1 VFLFNLLTRKKG
13 IHLIDTFSERERER
27 ERDRERQRKKER
39 DLIPNHKGTLFL
51 LLYQSNSLVPKRNY
65 RT

>member
-27 ERDRERQRKKER
+27 ERERQRETEKER
-39 DLIPNHKGTLFL
+39 ERFN
-51 LLYQSNSLVPKRNY
+51 PKS
-65 RT
+65 